1 MQIKVVKDVLSLND
15 SVATENAAIFKEKG
29 VLAVNIMAS
38 PGAGKTTFILN
49 TLSRLAGLLNS
60 AVIEGDIA
68 SSVDT
73 DKIQKEAKVPAYQ
86 INTGGGCHL
95 DANMVRQAC
104 RYFNLNKTDVLFI
117 ENVGNLVCPASFKL
131 GEQMRVVVSSVP
143 EGDDKPQK
151 YPNIFESADV
161 IVISKADLLPYIN
174 FNLDHF
180 KRTVA
185 GLNPKVRFF
194 TVSAT
199 TSEGFD
205 NWSNY
210 LIEQTKKAQGSKK

>member
-1 MQIKVVKDVLSLND
+1 MQVKVVKNVLSIND
-15 SVATENAAIFKEKG
+15 SVAAENATLFKEKG
-29 VLAVNIMAS
+29 ILAINFMAS

-68 SSVDT
+68 SSIDT
-73 DKIQKEAKVPAYQ
+73 DKIQKGAKVPAYQ
-86 INTGGGCHL
+86 INTGGSCHL
-95 DANMVRQAC
+95 DANMVRQAY
-104 RYFNLNKTDVLFI
+104 RHFNLDKTDVLFI

-131 GEQMRVVVSSVP
+131 GEQMRVVISSVP

-151 YPNIFESADV
+151 YPYMFESADAV
-161 IVISKADLLPYIN
+161 IISKADLFPYIN
-174 FNLDHF
+174 FNLEHF
-180 KRTVA
+180 KQTIA

-205 NWSNY
+205 DWVAY
-210 LIEQTKKAQGSKK
+210 LIEQVKEAKESKR

>member
-1 MQIKVVKDVLSLND
+1 MQVKIVKNVLSIND
-15 SVATENAAIFKEKG
+15 GVAAENAALFKEKG
-29 VLAVNIMAS
+29 ILAINIMAS

-49 TLSRLAGLLNS
+49 TLSRLSGLLNS

-68 SSVDT
+68 SSIDT

-95 DANMVRQAC
+95 DANMVRQAYRC
-104 RYFNLNKTDVLFI
+104 FNLDKTDVLFI

-131 GEQMRVVVSSVP
+131 GEQMRVVISSVP

-151 YPNIFESADV
+151 YPYMFESADA
-161 IVISKADLLPYIN
+161 IIISKADLFPYIN
-174 FNLDHF
+174 FNLEHF
-180 KRTVA
+180 KRTIV

-194 TVSAT
+194 IVSAT
-199 TSEGFD
+199 TGEGFND
-205 NWSNY
+205 WTAY
-210 LIEQTKKAQGSKK
+210 LVEQTKKAKESKR